1 MPEVMAL
8 PASKP
13 LSISKLQI
21 KKTGT
26 VNPRE
31 EYILQLHTTIAKP
44 RLAAGPANYISQI
57 FY

>member
-44 RLAAGPANYISQI
+44 RLAAGPANYIS
-57 FY
+57 